1 MINIYTDRE
10 DFDLGVED
18 FGISEGKD
26 IELYVLDE
34 DMKALS
40 LMKAFRA
47 CRYNPLRTYYYIPKT
62 ESDFY
67 RYATESISRGTV
79 NIFSDLEELRDA
91 LNGEMDAWRSYSI
104 PECISKSAENFKVLL
119 NREMST
125 ALSVLVSAALRKN
138 SCYTV
143 ALALFK
149 MLQDKEHL
157 SETGFE
163 EWRKQVLDTSEE
175 AQRAEEEYKEHG
187 SQFLSVLAAAKK
199 KINVEYGNEEYD
211 EMTLHVMFQPFE
223 PEGKGINYRV
233 KLIGQLVKEKKREK
247 KAAKKENKAK

>member
-10 DFDLGVED
+10 DFDLGVEA

-40 LMKAFRA
+40 LMKTFRA

-62 ESDFY
+62 ESDFS

-104 PECISKSAENFKVLL
+104 PECISRSAENFKVLL

-125 ALSVLVSAALRKN
+125 ALSVLVSSALRKN

-175 AQRAEEEYKEHG
+175 ARRAEEEYKEHG
-187 SQFLSVLAAAKK
+187 SQFLSVLAAANK